1 MYDNYLISK
10 KIYKYRKKSSLVQPQ
25 QGTSSSS
32 SRLAD
37 GGGPTHFLKIG
48 GKAHFTYIHTSAA
61 YLYFPFPYDK
71 MCSMSSKDWIHK
83 IFKINVKHYE
93 DNYNK
98 GHVQQ
103 HKPVRV
109 RPLGLVHAKT
119 TNRCAAMSPIF
130 FKKITVTPQYISTS
144 RVKGFF
150 FSSIILA
157 VKKSQS

>member
-1 MYDNYLISK
+1 MGSMYDNYLISK

-93 DNYNK
+93 DNYGK

-103 HKPVRV
+103 HKPVGV
-109 RPLGLVHAKT
+109 RQ
-119 TNRCAAMSPIF
+119 R
-130 FKKITVTPQYISTS
+130 
-144 RVKGFF
+144 
-150 FSSIILA
+150 
-157 VKKSQS
+157 